1 MVKIRPEAFDALVR
15 RPPRDLRFVLLYGED
30 AGLIRERSDM
40 LARTVVADLR
50 DAFQVADMTAAAVDA
65 DPARLAD
72 EAAAL
77 SLMGGRRVVRVS
89 GATAKF
95 AEHVEP
101 LFGQPTIEAL
111 VIVEAKDVTASKLKL
126 VTLFETAPDAAAI
139 ACFPDSAASLAG
151 VIQSMLREAKL
162 EVAPDALDF
171 LAANLGGD
179 RQLTRRELE
188 KLVLYKG
195 GQDGAVTLADCMACI
210 GDSSDL
216 GIDDVVFATAGG
228 NVAELDQ
235 RLTRLYLAGENA
247 VRILRGVQRHFQQLQ
262 LARAGGRPVVFF
274 QRRDEFAAQ
283 SRTWSPANLARA
295 LDLLTD
301 AEIDCK
307 STGMPAEA
315 ICRHALLRIAQAARP
330 PRGR

>member
-1 MVKIRPEAFDALVR
+1 MAKVRSEGFDAFAR
-15 RPPRDLRFVLLYGED
+15 RPPRDLRFVLLYGDD
-30 AGLIRERSDM
+30 AGLIRERSDV
-40 LARTVVADLR
+40 LARTVVPDLR
-50 DAFQVADMTAAAVDA
+50 DAFQVADMTAANVDA

-95 AEHVEP
+95 VDHIEP
-101 LFGQPTIEAL
+101 LFEMTTIEAL
-111 VIVEAKDVTASKLKL
+111 VIVEAKDVTSTKLKL
-126 VTLFETAPDAAAI
+126 VSLFEGAPDAAAI
-139 ACFPDSAASLAG
+139 PCFPDTAASLAG
-151 VIQSMLREAKL
+151 VIQSMLRDAKL
-162 EVAPDALDF
+162 DVDPDALEF

-195 GQDGAVTLADCMACI
+195 SGTVTLADCRACV

-216 GIDDVVFATAGG
+216 GLDDVVFATASGS
-228 NVAELDQ
+228 VAELDQ
-235 RLTRLYLAGENA
+235 SLTRLYLAGENA

-262 LARAGGRPVVFF
+262 LARAGGRPMGVFWK
-274 QRRDEFAAQ
+274 RADEFSAQ
-283 SRTWSPANLARA
+283 TRTWSPANLARA